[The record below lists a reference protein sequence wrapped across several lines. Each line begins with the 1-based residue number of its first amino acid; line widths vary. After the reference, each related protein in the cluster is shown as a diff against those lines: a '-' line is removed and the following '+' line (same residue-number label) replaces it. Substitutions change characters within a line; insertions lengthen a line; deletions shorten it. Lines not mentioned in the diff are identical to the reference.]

1 MMQAMLVS
9 VFLAILVY
17 SSGRSYSEEPDN
29 ASGVT
34 SLKCKIQA
42 SADMLEEEMAG
53 VVNWELEPGEA
64 SRTFFLRDL
73 NLTMALVR
81 EDGRSAET
89 PYRVSRSRTA
99 IDLYAKL
106 SLSVSINYE
115 IRLSDLSVVYT
126 EIIHDPF
133 QDGSSTFFV
142 AKGKCHDTFSEAD
155 DIHLP
160 TGVRKRLSDPK
171 DDERNT
177 FD

>member
-1 MMQAMLVS
+1 M
-9 VFLAILVY
+9 
-17 SSGRSYSEEPDN
+17 
-29 ASGVT
+29 
-34 SLKCKIQA
+34 
-42 SADMLEEEMAG
+42 
-53 VVNWELEPGEA
+53 
-64 SRTFFLRDL
+64 RDL